1 MDITAL
7 KDFSIIVGGMV
18 TIFAFANGL
27 LEYRRQGAQKRVEH
41 FTMLRRRLKE
51 NPVFKEICSLMF
63 AGDPRLADVDAQD
76 KRDFIGLLEEVALQ
90 VNSGLIRPELAH
102 YMFGFYTVKCLES
115 TDFWANLDAVSGK
128 EYWQQFGVGGDAKGQ
143 PTQGQAVSHGAPWAR
158 VRKIMIGGAFQ

>member
-1 MDITAL
+1 MNITAL
-7 KDFSIIVGGMV
+7 KDFAIIVGGLV

-63 AGDPRLADVDAQD
+63 ADDPRLADFSAQD

-102 YMFGFYTVKCLES
+102 YMFGYYTVKCLES
-115 TDFWANLDAVSGK
+115 KDFWANLTLDEVYWNLFYDFAREMK
-128 EYWQQFGVGGDAKGQ
+128 EKQESYVFRREKL
-143 PTQGQAVSHGAPWAR
+143 R
-158 VRKIMIGGAFQ
+158 F

>member
-1 MDITAL
+1 MNMTAL
-7 KDFSIIVGGMV
+7 KDFSIIIGGLV

-51 NPVFKEICSLMF
+51 NPIFKEICALMF
-63 AGDPRLADVDAQD
+63 ANDPRLAGIDAQD

-90 VNSGLIRPELAH
+90 VNSGLIRPEVAH

-115 TDFWANLDAVSGK
+115 RDFWANLSLDDTYWNLFHDFAREMKAK
-128 EYWQQFGVGGDAKGQ
+128 EASHIYKRAKL
-143 PTQGQAVSHGAPWAR
+143 R
-158 VRKIMIGGAFQ
+158 F

>member
-1 MDITAL
+1 MNITAL
-7 KDFSIIVGGMV
+7 KDFSIVIGGLV
-18 TIFAFANGL
+18 TIFAFVNGL

-63 AGDPRLADVDAQD
+63 ANDPRLAEIDAQD

-102 YMFGFYTVKCLES
+102 YMFGYYTVACLES
-115 TDFWANLDAVSGK
+115 KEFWANLTLD
-128 EYWQQFGVGGDAKGQ
+128 ETYWNLFYDFAREMK
-143 PTQGQAVSHGAPWAR
+143 ARESSHAYDR
-158 VRKIMIGGAFQ
+158 DKLRF

>member
-1 MDITAL
+1 MNITAL
-7 KDFSIIVGGMV
+7 KDFSIIVGGLV
-18 TIFAFANGL
+18 TIFAFVNGL

-63 AGDPRLADVDAQD
+63 ANDPRLAEIDPQD

-102 YMFGFYTVKCLES
+102 YMFGYYTISCLES
-115 TDFWANLDAVSGK
+115 THFWANLTLDKTYWNLFYDFAREIKTREGSGG
-128 EYWQQFGVGGDAKGQ
+128 YDRQRLRF
-143 PTQGQAVSHGAPWAR
+143 
-158 VRKIMIGGAFQ
+158 

>member
-1 MDITAL
+1 MSITDL
-7 KDFSIIVGGMV
+7 KDFAIIVGGLV

-41 FTMLRRRLKE
+41 FTLLRRRLKE
-51 NPVFKEICSLMF
+51 NPVFKEICALMF
-63 AGDPRLADVDAQD
+63 ANDPRLADVDAQD

-115 TDFWANLDAVSGK
+115 KDFWANLTLGETYWDLFHDFAREMKAKEAVHTYK
-128 EYWQQFGVGGDAKGQ
+128 REKLRF
-143 PTQGQAVSHGAPWAR
+143 
-158 VRKIMIGGAFQ
+158 

>member
-1 MDITAL
+1 MNITAL
-7 KDFSIIVGGMV
+7 KDFAIIVGGLV

-51 NPVFKEICSLMF
+51 NPVFKEICALMF
-63 AGDPRLADVDAQD
+63 ADDPRLADFSAQD

-115 TDFWANLDAVSGK
+115 KDFWANVTLDDVYWNLFNDFAREMKAK
-128 EYWQQFGVGGDAKGQ
+128 E
-143 PTQGQAVSHGAPWAR
+143 QGFVYR
-158 VRKIMIGGAFQ
+158 REDLRF

>member
-1 MDITAL
+1 MNITDL
-7 KDFSIIVGGMV
+7 KDFSIIVGGLV

-51 NPVFKEICSLMF
+51 NPIFKEICALMF
-63 AGDPRLADVDAQD
+63 ANNPRLAEIDAQD

-115 TDFWANLDAVSGK
+115 TDFWANLTLDETYWNLFHDFAK
-128 EYWQQFGVGGDAKGQ
+128 EMKKREKTHSYERSKLRF
-143 PTQGQAVSHGAPWAR
+143 
-158 VRKIMIGGAFQ
+158 